1 MTLFYSIV
9 IFSFVTYKLV
19 SCGQVSITAYGKRLV
34 RNIDETLD
42 LKGLKQCIREC
53 ERRGRCKAV
62 NHCRTNL
69 QCELLRESITNISEL
84 EENDSYV
91 FVDMDLQTTVCIH

>member
-1 MTLFYSIV
+1 M
-9 IFSFVTYKLV
+9 V